1 MITLNLKKKII
12 ELIIDIN
19 HLRKDAKLMILSEF
33 IAWIAFGI
41 YYTIYQFYL
50 INPANAGY
58 DGIMLGIVFMAY
70 NITSSILMIP
80 GGLIADNYGRKKI
93 FIIGT
98 LLSIPPLIMIIFS
111 THFHIVLISSIILG
125 LSYAFSG
132 PIFSALFSDT
142 LDRNEMDF
150 GFSVVA
156 LFQSF
161 SLAIGSIFGW
171 IPSILNT
178 KFNYALIDSYKVVIG
193 LIIILIFISVI
204 PILMIKP
211 INKIK
216 RGKRLNLKIKSS
228 RIALKFMIINAIVA
242 FGAGMTIQMFGYYF
256 YKKFGIREDA
266 YGTLSFITN
275 IMCSPTFLIAPRLS
289 QKMGI
294 LTTIIYTQLA
304 SVPGLILI
312 TFSPNFA
319 IASIIF
325 IYRQAMMNMAN
336 PLIGSLFMKLTKEE
350 ERATVNSLSTLSW
363 SISNALGM
371 PIGGYMIDNI
381 MVDLPPYVTSIF
393 YIVYVVLFYALI
405 KNEVSNSSFLEQ

>member
-1 MITLNLKKKII
+1 MIILNIRKEIKN
-12 ELIIDIN
+12 LIIDIN
-19 HLRKDAKLMILSEF
+19 HLKKDAKLMILSDF
-33 IAWIAFGI
+33 IAWIAYGV

-50 INPANAGY
+50 INAGY
-58 DGIMLGIVFMAY
+58 DGIMIGIVFMVY
-70 NITSSILMIP
+70 NMTSSILMIP
-80 GGLIADNYGRKKI
+80 GGLIADTYGRKRT

-98 LLSIPPLIMIIFS
+98 LLSIPPLLMIIFS
-111 THFHIVLISSIILG
+111 TYFPIVLLSSIILG

-132 PIFSALFSDT
+132 PIFSALFADT
-142 LDRNEMDF
+142 LDRSEMDF
-150 GFSVVA
+150 GFSVIA

-161 SLAIGSIFGW
+161 SFAIGSIFGW
-171 IPSILNT
+171 IPNILNK
-178 KFNYALIDSYKVVIG
+178 KFNYTLIDSYKVVLG
-193 LIIILIFISVI
+193 LIVILIFVSII
-204 PILMIKP
+204 PILIIKP

-216 RGKRLNLKIKSS
+216 RRKSLNLRIKSS

-242 FGAGMTIQMFGYYF
+242 FGAGITIQMFGYYF
-256 YKKFGIREDA
+256 YKKFGIKEDA

-275 IMCSPTFLIAPRLS
+275 IVCSPTFLIAPKLS
-289 QKMGI
+289 QKIGI

-304 SVPGLILI
+304 SVPGLIFI

-325 IYRQAMMNMAN
+325 IYRQVMMNMAN
-336 PLIGSLFMKLTKEE
+336 PLIGSLLMKLIKEE

-393 YIVYVVLFYALI
+393 YIVYVILFYVLMR
-405 KNEVSNSSFLEQ
+405 NEAYDNNR